1 MDVAS
6 VLTRDFGPI
15 EQVYDH
21 KDTILYAL
29 GIGLGAKPL
38 DPGHL
43 RFLYEDGLV
52 AMPSMANVLGHPGF
66 WSKNPEHAIDWKKLL
81 HAEQRMSIHAA
92 IAPAGKVRAKV
103 DIMGLRDL
111 GERGTMMFQRK
122 VLTDAASGEKV
133 ATTISSLMLRGDTG
147 SGNHGDAPADLDKL
161 PDSTPDRSLDIEA
174 AEILPLI
181 YRLSG
186 DLNPLHIDPAVAEV
200 AGFPRP
206 ILHGLATKGIA
217 AYAVLAE
224 FCDLDPARLKSM
236 SLRFTRPVLPGD
248 VLRFDFWDTGS
259 GAIRFRA
266 SVPTRDQLVLDRG
279 MAEIGG

>member
-6 VLTRDFGPI
+6 VLARDFGPI
-15 EQVYDH
+15 EQAYDH

-66 WSKNPEHAIDWKKLL
+66 WSKIPEYAIDWKKLL
-81 HAEQRMSIHAA
+81 HAEQRMTIHAA

-122 VLTDAASGEKV
+122 VLTDAASSEKV

-147 SGNHGDAPADLDKL
+147 SGNHGDAPAELDKL

-186 DLNPLHIDPAVAEV
+186 DLNPLHIDPAVAEE

-224 FCDLDPARLKSM
+224 YCGLDPARLKSM
-236 SLRFTRPVLPGD
+236 SLRFSRPVLPGD
-248 VLRFDFWDTGS
+248 VLLFDFWDTGS

-266 SVPTRDQLVLDRG
+266 SVPARDQLVLDRG